1 MSSAVTAAVSTE
13 TSGALHAVGAVLG
26 LPVTIT
32 DLDEWELDER
42 GLKVG
47 LGWYLQ
53 RGHGMNEAVALA
65 ALQLWEGPRETLRVP
80 ARARRRRAIE
90 RARPELRPLLGV
102 VNRAQALSELLRAMP
117 GLRVKV
123 RAAVQRSLPGD
134 LSTLP
139 RHLQWATLVLAQQVN
154 GAATLTVED
163 EAVADE
169 WQRLCDLGGIEIDAL
184 RQALVPDPEVPP
196 LRRFER
202 VLALLLPSYERLLAL
217 DLAERSSTLLG
228 GSDRAELSLH
238 SQQLLGSD
246 DFAPNDEAMSGDDSS
261 DEDQQE
267 AEAGES
273 SGAAPSA
280 ADLFAFEHESFATA
294 VISTPIPD
302 ASNFF
307 DVAVQLTETAES
319 DRSETSGTSA
329 AGSGDSAEETILA
342 EYRSRSQQLAGAIDS
357 MRALWSRVIAERIAP
372 RRSTS
377 RIPVPEGDELATE
390 ALATVVAD
398 TLAGVREPSAFLR
411 HVVKPRLTRSVGST
425 DYVLMIDRS
434 ASMSGLA
441 AESAADAALIMIEAL
456 AAAERDVTHAERA
469 AGIDLE
475 LDIRSSLI
483 VFGAEAVVIK
493 PLSRGLDDQARRR
506 MHGEVSS
513 PSGATNDAAALKA
526 AGDQLG
532 ISGRGGSGGGG
543 GGSGSGRGSA
553 GFGTGAGSG
562 VDAVQ
567 RRRIAILVSDGGSN
581 DQAAAALELRRL
593 RAAGVSVHGI
603 GVGSEELAA
612 RYAPHGVS
620 IANPRELP
628 SALERIIADE
638 LG

>member
-13 TSGALHAVGAVLG
+13 MSGALHAVGSVLG
-26 LPVTIT
+26 LSVTIT
-32 DLDEWELDER
+32 DLDEWELDDR
-42 GLKVG
+42 GLRVG

-53 RGHGMNEAVALA
+53 RGHGVNEAAALA
-65 ALQLWEGPRETLRVP
+65 TLQLWEGPREALRVP
-80 ARARRRRAIE
+80 ARVRRRRAIE

-117 GLRVKV
+117 GLRVML
-123 RAAVQRSLPGD
+123 RAAVQRSLPSD
-134 LSTLP
+134 LSTMP

-154 GAATLTVED
+154 DAAALTVED
-163 EAVADE
+163 DAVADE
-169 WQRLCDLGGIEIDAL
+169 WQRLRDLGGVEMDAL
-184 RQALVPDPEVPP
+184 RQTLVPDPEVAP

-217 DLAERSSTLLG
+217 DLAERSTTLLG
-228 GSDRAELSLH
+228 GSDRAEQSLH
-238 SQQLLGSD
+238 SQQMLGSD
-246 DFAPNDEAMSGDDSS
+246 DFAPNDEVMSGDESS
-261 DEDQQE
+261 DEDQPE

-280 ADLFAFEHESFATA
+280 ADLFASEHESFATA

-302 ASNFF
+302 ASAFF
-307 DVAVQLTETAES
+307 AATVQLAEIAES
-319 DRSETSGTSA
+319 NDSETRGTFA
-329 AGSGDSAEETILA
+329 EGSGDSEATILA
-342 EYRSRSQQLAGAIDS
+342 EYRLRSQQLAGAIDS

-377 RIPVPEGDELATE
+377 RTPMSEGDQLATE

-398 TLAGVREPSAFLR
+398 TLAGVREPNAFLR
-411 HVVKPRLTRSVGST
+411 RVVKPRLTRSVGCT

-469 AGIDLE
+469 AGIELE

-483 VFGAEAVVIK
+483 VFGADAVVIK

-513 PSGATNDAAALKA
+513 PSGATNDAAALRA
-526 AGDQLG
+526 AGDQFG
-532 ISGRGGSGGGG
+532 ISGRRE
-543 GGSGSGRGSA
+543 SGSVGTSSDMRA
-553 GFGTGAGSG
+553 GA
-562 VDAVQ
+562 DATR

-581 DQAAAALELRRL
+581 DRAAAALELQRL

-603 GVGSEELAA
+603 GVGSEELVA

-620 IANPRELP
+620 ITSPRELP
-628 SALERIIADE
+628 SALERIIAHE